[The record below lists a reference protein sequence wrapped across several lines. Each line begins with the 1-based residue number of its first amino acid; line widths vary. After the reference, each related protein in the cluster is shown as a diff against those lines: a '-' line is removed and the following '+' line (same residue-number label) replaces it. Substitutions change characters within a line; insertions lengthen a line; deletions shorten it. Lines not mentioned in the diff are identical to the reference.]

1 MNEAELSWE
10 LRARRAEAHLAAL
23 DVAVQG
29 ISGVLALETVLQLIV
44 DRVRELGDAEYA
56 ALGIAHP
63 DGDIERFITSGLS
76 QERRERIGA
85 LPRGHGLLGLIIREG
100 QTFRIPDIA
109 NDKRRHGFPPNHP
122 EMHSFLGVP
131 ITVRAQAVGDLYL
144 TNKRGAAEFS
154 ADDQTLVERFAAHAG
169 LAIENARLSER
180 VQALAVV
187 EERERIGRDLH
198 DGIIQRIYGVTL
210 GLDDVAEIALQ
221 DPAAAAKRVDNAIDA
236 LHAAIG
242 EIRTFIY
249 GLRPGLDDEGSM
261 GSALESLAEETRL
274 NSAMQIEVMAP
285 TVVGLSPSIRGELVS
300 IAREALSNA
309 VRHAAATRATVQLT
323 ATEGEV
329 RLEVADD
336 GTGFDATASGG
347 DGHHGLANMLR
358 RAEVLGGRLRV
369 ESTPGHGTRII
380 VAVPLPAGEARSKRM
395 ERP

>member
-1 MNEAELSWE
+1 MNEPEPSWE
-10 LRARRAEAHLAAL
+10 MRARRAEAHLAAL

-44 DRVRELGDAEYA
+44 DRVRELGDARYA
-56 ALGIAHP
+56 ALGIARA
-63 DGDIERFITSGLS
+63 DGVIERFMTSGLT
-76 QERRERIGA
+76 QEERERIGA
-85 LPRGHGLLGLIIREG
+85 LPRGHGLLGLITREG

-109 NDKRRHGFPPNHP
+109 RDERRHGFPPNHP

-131 ITVRAQAVGDLYL
+131 IKVKGQPVGDLYL
-144 TNKRGAAEFS
+144 TNKQGATAFS

-169 LAIENARLSER
+169 LAIENARLSEK

-210 GLDDVAEIALQ
+210 GLDDVAEIALA
-221 DPAAAAKRVDNAIDA
+221 DPAAAGERVERAIDA
-236 LHAAIG
+236 LHDAIG

-274 NSAMQIEVMAP
+274 NTAMRIEVTAGM
-285 TVVGLSPSIRGELVS
+285 VVGLSPTVRGELLS

-309 VRHAAATRATVQLT
+309 VRHAAARRATLQI
-323 ATEGEV
+323 GEADGEL
-329 RLEVADD
+329 RLEIADD
-336 GTGFDATASGG
+336 GTGFDTGAPAG

-358 RAEVLGGRLRV
+358 RAESVGGNLVLESAPGR
-369 ESTPGHGTRII
+369 GTRII
-380 VAVPLPAGEARSKRM
+380 VIVPLSERAARPEM

>member
-1 MNEAELSWE
+1 VNESEHTWE

-44 DRVRELGDAEYA
+44 DRVRELAEARYA
-56 ALGIAHP
+56 ALGIAQP
-63 DGDIERFITSGLS
+63 DGVIERFITSGLT
-76 QERRERIGA
+76 QEERERIGA

-109 NDKRRHGFPPNHP
+109 RDERRYGFPPNHP
-122 EMHSFLGVP
+122 AMHSFLGVP
-131 ITVRAQAVGDLYL
+131 ITVKGQPVGDLYL
-144 TNKRGAAEFS
+144 TNKRGATEFS

-169 LAIENARLSER
+169 LAIENSRLSER

-210 GLDDVAEIALQ
+210 GLDDVPEIALR
-221 DPAAAAKRVDNAIDA
+221 DPAAAAERVDRAIDA
-236 LHAAIG
+236 LHDAIR

-261 GSALESLAEETRL
+261 ASALESLAEETRL
-274 NSAMQIEVMAP
+274 NTAMQIEVTTGM
-285 TVVGLSPSIRGELVS
+285 VVGLSPTVRGELLS

-309 VRHAAATRATVQLT
+309 VRHAAAERATLQL
-323 ATEGEV
+323 GEADGEL
-329 RLEVADD
+329 RLEIADD
-336 GTGFDATASGG
+336 GTGFDTGAPAG
-347 DGHHGLANMLR
+347 DGHHGLANMRR
-358 RAEVLGGRLRV
+358 RAESLGGGLQL
-369 ESTPGHGTRII
+369 ESAPGRGTRII
-380 VAVPLPAGEARSKRM
+380 ATLPLPEQAARREM